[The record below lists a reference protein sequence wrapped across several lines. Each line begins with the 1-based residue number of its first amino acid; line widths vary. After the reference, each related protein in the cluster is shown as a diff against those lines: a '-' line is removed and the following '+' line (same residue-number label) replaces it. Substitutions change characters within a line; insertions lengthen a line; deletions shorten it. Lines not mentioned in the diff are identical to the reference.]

1 MELQEAMKT
10 LDQVCAGYQGTRQEH
25 VTLQQA
31 MQAVAE
37 ALKPAAPVATTPLPE
52 EKQEPDGNKKK

>member
-1 MELQEAMKT
+1 MTIEEAMKT

-37 ALKPAAPVATTPLPE
+37 ALKPVAPEPKD
-52 EKQEPDGNKKK
+52 EKESDGNK

>member
-1 MELQEAMKT
+1 MKIDEALKT

-31 MQAVAE
+31 MQTVAK
-37 ALKPAAPVATTPLPE
+37 AIHPAGE
-52 EKQEPDGNKKK
+52 NKEKKESDGNK

>member
-37 ALKPAAPVATTPLPE
+37 ALKPAETKD
-52 EKQEPDGNKKK
+52 EKESDGNK